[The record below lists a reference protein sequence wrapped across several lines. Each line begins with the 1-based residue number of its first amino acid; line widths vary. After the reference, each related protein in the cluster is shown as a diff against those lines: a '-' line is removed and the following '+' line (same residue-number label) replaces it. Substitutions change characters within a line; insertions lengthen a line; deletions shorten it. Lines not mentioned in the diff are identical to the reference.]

1 MTRALVA
8 ILCSTLLAG
17 RALAVEDCPHCVL
30 GLYADPVMT
39 STSGP
44 VPPGTPTDLY
54 LGIAFDPDGRET
66 RLSGIECSIS
76 GIGVTSF
83 IVGGF
88 DPIVPGMGA
97 VCLGNPAP
105 GDPPCIAFDMFF
117 FWPTCLVGSQ
127 PLLKFTLVG
136 FGPNPN
142 RVLRVGPPHGLSGP
156 TWSTPIFTRCDP
168 PTYTVVR
175 VTGGCFVANPTAAP
189 PSCAV
194 GVLASRWT
202 GIKQLYQ

>member
-1 MTRALVA
+1 MT
-8 ILCSTLLAG
+8 I
-17 RALAVEDCPHCVL
+17 
-30 GLYADPVMT
+30 
-39 STSGP
+39 TSGP
-44 VPPGTPTDLY
+44 VAPGTPTDLY
-54 LGIAFDPDGRET
+54 LGIVFDPDGLET
-66 RLSGIECSIS
+66 WLSGIECSIA
-76 GIGVTSF
+76 GIGATDGFV
-83 IVGGF
+83 VGGY
-88 DPIVPGMGA
+88 DAIVPGVGA

-105 GDPPCIAFDMFF
+105 GDPPCIAYDMFF

-136 FGPNPN
+136 SGPNPN
-142 RVLRVGPPHGLSGP
+142 KVLRVGPPHGLSGP

-175 VTGGCFVANPTAAP
+175 ATGGCFVANPTGAP

-202 GIKQLYQ
+202 SIKELYR